1 MPNRSAASSRS
12 IARASCCAAL
22 VAAARPLSLR
32 DLAAA
37 AGMPPAKAFPHLVSL
52 LKIGLLNRDA
62 AGCFEAGPLALELGL
77 IGLQR
82 LSPTREAEPE
92 VVELAAST
100 GMSVAMAVLGPL
112 GPTVVRLEESARP
125 LHVSLRV
132 GTVMSLANTAIGRV
146 FAAYVAD
153 DVRAGLLAQDHL
165 RLAGANAADV
175 FAGKARVGQGR
186 PYGRSGGVAAID
198 ESLRAAS
205 CADPRGRH
213 RHGAQ
218 PACAGH
224 QYAGRAGAGSYGQHL
239 PGSGV
244 DGTERQLR
252 QRFGGRAGAD
262 FARRD
267 IDGCRDVLGGSATSC
282 RAIKTARKST
292 SRTDASPRPLN
303 PPPPPAHATPTSPS
317 HAASSRASS
326 ARL

>member
-1 MPNRSAASSRS
+1 MTDSLDTSYSAAGASAAS
-12 IARASCCAAL
+12 AASADAKPQRGIQSLDSTGELLGAL

-62 AGCFEAGPLALELGL
+62 SGCFEAGPLALELGL

-132 GTVMSLANTAIGRV
+132 GTVMSLVNTATGRV

-153 DVRAGLLAQDHL
+153 DVRHGLLAQDHL
-165 RLAGANAADV
+165 RLAGTQAEETKAYAQRLTQIRADGIDTALSRPVPGIDTLAAPVLDHTGSICLV
-175 FAGKARVGQGR
+175 LALMG
-186 PYGRSGGVAAID
+186 PSGSFDNELTGGPAQT
-198 ESLRAAS
+198 LRAA
-205 CADPRGRH
+205 
-213 RHGAQ
+213 
-218 PACAGH
+218 
-224 QYAGRAGAGSYGQHL
+224 
-239 PGSGV
+239 
-244 DGTERQLR
+244 TLR
-252 QRFGGRAGAD
+252 LSRRFGWMAAAD
-262 FARRD
+262 E
-267 IDGCRDVLGGSATSC
+267 T
-282 RAIKTARKST
+282 
-292 SRTDASPRPLN
+292 
-303 PPPPPAHATPTSPS
+303 
-317 HAASSRASS
+317 
-326 ARL
+326 

>member
-1 MPNRSAASSRS
+1 MTDSFDTSSPGIGASAAS
-12 IARASCCAAL
+12 ASASADAKPQRGIQSLDSTGELLGAL

-132 GTVMSLANTAIGRV
+132 GTVMSLVNTAIGRV

-153 DVRAGLLAQDHL
+153 DVRHGLLAQDHL
-165 RLAGANAADV
+165 RLAGTAAEQTKAYTQRLAQIRADGIDTALSRPV
-175 FAGKARVGQGR
+175 PGIDTLAAPVLDHTGSICLVLAVMGPSGSFDSELAGGPAQT
-186 PYGRSGGVAAID
+186 
-198 ESLRAAS
+198 LRAA
-205 CADPRGRH
+205 
-213 RHGAQ
+213 
-218 PACAGH
+218 
-224 QYAGRAGAGSYGQHL
+224 
-239 PGSGV
+239 
-244 DGTERQLR
+244 TLR
-252 QRFGGRAGAD
+252 LSRRFGWMAVAGEA
-262 FARRD
+262 
-267 IDGCRDVLGGSATSC
+267 
-282 RAIKTARKST
+282 
-292 SRTDASPRPLN
+292 
-303 PPPPPAHATPTSPS
+303 
-317 HAASSRASS
+317 
-326 ARL
+326 

>member
-1 MPNRSAASSRS
+1 MTDSLSRSDTASGVPVPATSAAS
-12 IARASCCAAL
+12 AASVDAKPQRGIQSLDSTGELLGAL

-92 VVELAAST
+92 VVELATST

-132 GTVMSLANTAIGRV
+132 GTVMSLVNTAIGRV

-153 DVRAGLLAQDHL
+153 DVRNGLLAQDHL
-165 RLAGANAADV
+165 RLAGAGEREIFALPAPAQRQPQPQPQPQLTKAYAQRLAQIRADGIDTALSRPVPGINTLAAPVLDHTGSICLV
-175 FAGKARVGQGR
+175 LALMGPSGSFDSELAGAPAQT
-186 PYGRSGGVAAID
+186 
-198 ESLRAAS
+198 LRAATLRLS
-205 CADPRGRH
+205 RRFGWM
-213 RHGAQ
+213 
-218 PACAGH
+218 
-224 QYAGRAGAGSYGQHL
+224 AGA
-239 PGSGV
+239 
-244 DGTERQLR
+244 
-252 QRFGGRAGAD
+252 AGPE
-262 FARRD
+262 
-267 IDGCRDVLGGSATSC
+267 
-282 RAIKTARKST
+282 K
-292 SRTDASPRPLN
+292 
-303 PPPPPAHATPTSPS
+303 
-317 HAASSRASS
+317 AASSTDE
-326 ARL
+326 

>member
-1 MPNRSAASSRS
+1 MQSLDSTGELLG
-12 IARASCCAAL
+12 AL

-92 VVELAAST
+92 VVELATST

-132 GTVMSLANTAIGRV
+132 GTVMSLVNTAIGRV

-153 DVRAGLLAQDHL
+153 DVRNGLLAQDHL
-165 RLAGANAADV
+165 RLAGAEEREIFASSSPSQPQPQPQPQLTKAYAQRLAQIRADGIDTALSRPVPGINTLAAPVLDHTGSICLV
-175 FAGKARVGQGR
+175 LALMGPSGSFDSDLAGGPAQT
-186 PYGRSGGVAAID
+186 
-198 ESLRAAS
+198 LRAA
-205 CADPRGRH
+205 
-213 RHGAQ
+213 
-218 PACAGH
+218 
-224 QYAGRAGAGSYGQHL
+224 
-239 PGSGV
+239 
-244 DGTERQLR
+244 TLR
-252 QRFGGRAGAD
+252 LSRRFGWMVGA
-262 FARRD
+262 AE
-267 IDGCRDVLGGSATSC
+267 
-282 RAIKTARKST
+282 
-292 SRTDASPRPLN
+292 PEN
-303 PPPPPAHATPTSPS
+303 
-317 HAASSRASS
+317 AASAGDK
-326 ARL
+326 

>member
-1 MPNRSAASSRS
+1 MTDSLDTSYAAAAASADAKPQRGIQSLDS
-12 IARASCCAAL
+12 TGELLGAL

-92 VVELAAST
+92 VVELATST

-132 GTVMSLANTAIGRV
+132 GTVMSLVNTAIGRV

-153 DVRAGLLAQDHL
+153 DVRHGLLAQDHL
-165 RLAGANAADV
+165 RLAGAEAEETKAYTQRLAQIRADGIDTALSRPVPGIDTLAAPVLDHTGSICLV
-175 FAGKARVGQGR
+175 LALMGPSGSFDSELAGGPAQT
-186 PYGRSGGVAAID
+186 
-198 ESLRAAS
+198 LRAA
-205 CADPRGRH
+205 
-213 RHGAQ
+213 
-218 PACAGH
+218 
-224 QYAGRAGAGSYGQHL
+224 
-239 PGSGV
+239 
-244 DGTERQLR
+244 TLR
-252 QRFGGRAGAD
+252 LSRRFGWMAVAGGA
-262 FARRD
+262 
-267 IDGCRDVLGGSATSC
+267 
-282 RAIKTARKST
+282 
-292 SRTDASPRPLN
+292 
-303 PPPPPAHATPTSPS
+303 
-317 HAASSRASS
+317 
-326 ARL
+326 

>member
-1 MPNRSAASSRS
+1 VTDSLDTSYAAAAASADAKPQRGIQSLDS
-12 IARASCCAAL
+12 TGELLGAL

-92 VVELAAST
+92 VVELATST

-132 GTVMSLANTAIGRV
+132 GTVMSLVNTAIGRV

-153 DVRAGLLAQDHL
+153 DVRHGLLAQDHL
-165 RLAGANAADV
+165 RLAGAEAEETKAYTQRLAQIRADGIDTALSRPVPGIDTLAAPVLDHTGSICLV
-175 FAGKARVGQGR
+175 LALMGPSGIFDSELAGGPAQT
-186 PYGRSGGVAAID
+186 
-198 ESLRAAS
+198 LRAA
-205 CADPRGRH
+205 
-213 RHGAQ
+213 
-218 PACAGH
+218 
-224 QYAGRAGAGSYGQHL
+224 
-239 PGSGV
+239 
-244 DGTERQLR
+244 TLR
-252 QRFGGRAGAD
+252 LSRRFGWMAVAGGA
-262 FARRD
+262 
-267 IDGCRDVLGGSATSC
+267 
-282 RAIKTARKST
+282 
-292 SRTDASPRPLN
+292 
-303 PPPPPAHATPTSPS
+303 
-317 HAASSRASS
+317 
-326 ARL
+326 

>member
-1 MPNRSAASSRS
+1 VTDSLDTSYAASGASAASADAKPQRGIQSLDS
-12 IARASCCAAL
+12 TGELLGAL

-92 VVELAAST
+92 VVELAVST

-132 GTVMSLANTAIGRV
+132 GTVMSLVNTAIGRV

-153 DVRAGLLAQDHL
+153 DVRHGLLAQDHL
-165 RLAGANAADV
+165 RLAGAEV
-175 FAGKARVGQGR
+175 GEIFAGTALSPQKLTKAYAQRLAQIRADGIDTALSR
-186 PYGRSGGVAAID
+186 PVPGINTLAAPVLDHTGSICLVLALMGPSGSFDSELTGGPAQT
-198 ESLRAAS
+198 LRAA
-205 CADPRGRH
+205 
-213 RHGAQ
+213 
-218 PACAGH
+218 
-224 QYAGRAGAGSYGQHL
+224 
-239 PGSGV
+239 
-244 DGTERQLR
+244 TLR
-252 QRFGGRAGAD
+252 LSRRFGWMA
-262 FARRD
+262 
-267 IDGCRDVLGGSATSC
+267 V
-282 RAIKTARKST
+282 
-292 SRTDASPRPLN
+292 AS
-303 PPPPPAHATPTSPS
+303 
-317 HAASSRASS
+317 
-326 ARL
+326 

>member
-1 MPNRSAASSRS
+1 MTDSLDTSYSAAGASAAS
-12 IARASCCAAL
+12 AASADAKPQRGIQSLDSTGELLGAL

-62 AGCFEAGPLALELGL
+62 SGCFEAGPLALELGL

-132 GTVMSLANTAIGRV
+132 GTVMSLVNTAIGRV

-153 DVRAGLLAQDHL
+153 DVRHGLLAQDHL
-165 RLAGANAADV
+165 RLAGTQAEETKAYAQRLTQIRADGIDTALSRPVPGIDTLAAPVLDHTGSICLV
-175 FAGKARVGQGR
+175 LALMG
-186 PYGRSGGVAAID
+186 PSGSFDSELTGGPAQT
-198 ESLRAAS
+198 LRAA
-205 CADPRGRH
+205 
-213 RHGAQ
+213 
-218 PACAGH
+218 
-224 QYAGRAGAGSYGQHL
+224 
-239 PGSGV
+239 
-244 DGTERQLR
+244 TLR
-252 QRFGGRAGAD
+252 LSRRFGWMAAAD
-262 FARRD
+262 E
-267 IDGCRDVLGGSATSC
+267 T
-282 RAIKTARKST
+282 
-292 SRTDASPRPLN
+292 
-303 PPPPPAHATPTSPS
+303 
-317 HAASSRASS
+317 
-326 ARL
+326 